1 MKILVSND
9 DGYLAT
15 GINTLI
21 DALEQVAEVVVVA
34 PDRNRSAASNSLTL
48 ATPLRVSQYGENRFR
63 VDGTPSDCV
72 HGKGLGSGDRGP
84 VLKHAVNR
92 WLRQW
97 DCVLAFISTRQV
109 DGGTGAVYVLLQRI

>member
-15 GINTLI
+15 GINALI
-21 DALEQVAEVVVVA
+21 DALERVADVTVVA

-48 ATPLRVSQYGENRFR
+48 SRPLRVSEYGKKRYK

-72 HGKGLGSGDRGP
+72 H
-84 VLKHAVNR
+84 
-92 WLRQW
+92 
-97 DCVLAFISTRQV
+97 LAMI
-109 DGGTGAVYVLLQRI
+109 

>member
-15 GINTLI
+15 GINVLTA
-21 DALEQVAEVVVVA
+21 ALEVVAEVVVMA

-48 ATPLRVSQYGENRFR
+48 SNPLRVSEVAPNRYK

-72 HGKGLGSGDRGP
+72 H
-84 VLKHAVNR
+84 
-92 WLRQW
+92 
-97 DCVLAFISTRQV
+97 LALTGFL
-109 DGGTGAVYVLLQRI
+109 DFEPEGGVS